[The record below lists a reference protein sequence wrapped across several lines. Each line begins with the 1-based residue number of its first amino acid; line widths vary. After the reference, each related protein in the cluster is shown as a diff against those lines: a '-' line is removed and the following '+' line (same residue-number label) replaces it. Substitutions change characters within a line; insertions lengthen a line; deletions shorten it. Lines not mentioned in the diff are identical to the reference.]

1 MAKTHF
7 IADGEGNMDPADLA
21 DLLEEFKGEIPE
33 EKITEAAGAGE
44 LVALRT
50 KAGPCMFRVPTGAEY
65 DRFLGGLLGD
75 NKEGKVKASKILAT
89 TCVVFPSR
97 EEFQAGIA
105 RYPGIPSACTRPLN
119 KLMGG
124 ELVARGKD

>member
-1 MAKTHF
+1 MSKKHW
-7 IADGEGNMDPADLA
+7 IADAEGNLDPASADDVAAEFPDLKDTIA
-21 DLLEEFKGEIPE
+21 KLEEEH
-33 EKITEAAGAGE
+33 GE
-44 LVALRT
+44 LVALST
-50 KAGPCMFRVPTGAEY
+50 KAGSCVFRVPKGAEY

-89 TCVVFPSR
+89 TCVVYPDR
-97 EEFQAGIA
+97 ETFGSYTS
-105 RYPGIPSACTRPLN
+105 RYPGIPSACTKPIN